1 MMLYVRLVYEF
12 MKTGLFA
19 IGGGLATLPFLHE
32 ISQETGWFTNQD
44 ISNMI
49 AVSESTP
56 GPIGINMSTYVGYIT
71 GGILGGILAT
81 LALVVPSI
89 IIIEF
94 ISTILSKFKESKTI
108 KYIFYGIRPAS
119 TALILVA
126 SISVFRSGLMTEAGD
141 EFEYIP
147 VMMFILFFV
156 CMRKFKLHPLIYIGI
171 AAVLG
176 IFFQL

>member
-1 MMLYVRLVYEF
+1 MMLYIKLIFEF

-32 ISQETGWFTNQD
+32 ISQETGWFTSRD

-71 GGILGGILAT
+71 GGIIGGILAT

-119 TALILVA
+119 TALIVYA
-126 SISVFRSGLMTEAGD
+126 SISVFRSGLMD
-141 EFEYIP
+141 ETSGELLYLP
-147 VMMFILFFV
+147 VMLFILFFIGI
-156 CMRKFKLHPLIYIGI
+156 RKFKLHPLFFIGLAAVIGI
-171 AAVLG
+171 VFKL
-176 IFFQL
+176 

>member
-1 MMLYVRLVYEF
+1 MMLYIKLVYEF

-32 ISQETGWFTNQD
+32 ISQETGWFTSQD

-56 GPIGINMSTYVGYIT
+56 GPIGINMSTYVGFIT
-71 GGILGGILAT
+71 GGIVGGILAT

-94 ISTILSKFKESKTI
+94 ISTILSKFKESKTV
-108 KYIFYGIRPAS
+108 KHIFYGIRPAS
-119 TALILVA
+119 TALIVYA
-126 SISVFRSGLMTEAGD
+126 SISVFRTGLMD
-141 EFEYIP
+141 ESGKELLYLP
-147 VMMFILFFV
+147 VMMFIFFFIGI
-156 CMRKFKLHPLIYIGI
+156 RKLKLHPLVFIGI

-176 IFFQL
+176 IVFQL